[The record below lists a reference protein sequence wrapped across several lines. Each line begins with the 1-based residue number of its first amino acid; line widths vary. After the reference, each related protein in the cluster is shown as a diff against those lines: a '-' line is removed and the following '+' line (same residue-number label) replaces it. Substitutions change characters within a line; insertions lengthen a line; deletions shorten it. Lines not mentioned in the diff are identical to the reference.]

1 MKSARRFHVKD
12 DPHTDPLL
20 MLLPLQGAVSRA
32 VGDDLNASG
41 HGKLCA
47 GCGKP
52 FTVARK
58 QRAVGRLSLAVRAD
72 GPLFQTAWLF
82 CGRCAAAIRRDCG
95 RMPAHLV
102 QEARDAASAGLLLA
116 TPAKGNA

>member
-1 MKSARRFHVKD
+1 MKPFQFEIKD
-12 DPHTDPLL
+12 DPHADPLT
-20 MLLPLQGAVSRA
+20 MLLPLQGAVTQA

-41 HGKLCA
+41 HGKFCG

-58 QRAVGRLSLAVRAD
+58 QRAVGRLNLAVRAD

-82 CGRCAAAIRRDCG
+82 CGRCAAAIRRGGG

-102 QEARDAASAGLLLA
+102 QEARAAASAGLLLA
-116 TPAKGNA
+116 APAGGSA